1 MLHSSLTISKRL
13 SIGFGLVTALMALI
27 TAVSV
32 YSMRDTNH
40 RVSVVIEELTPTVK
54 LVEQLKQLV
63 NQSGTSLRNVAI
75 LADPAEL
82 KQEYVRLNDAYQNY
96 DKVAHEL
103 QQRSGISL
111 LFADEAAALTRL
123 EAAHKEAMSTF
134 SGAVEKGGATGT
146 PEDIAVLLRMQL
158 RMDLAGATRSQDR
171 WLAEIDSLQ
180 KQVTQVIDAHQE
192 AIVARSR
199 QGMALLLAV
208 AAAAVAIAVAASITI
223 MRSITRPLR
232 SAIAVAD
239 LMAEGDLSHPVV
251 VERSDEMGQLLSR
264 LEAVR
269 ARWFAI
275 VSNLRITAD
284 SISHASSEI
293 ATGNLDLSHRTEQ
306 AASNLQHAASS
317 MAQLTGT
324 VRHSADSSRQA
335 NQMASSAAEV
345 AVRGGTV
352 VSQVVTTMDEIN
364 TSSRKIADIIGV
376 IDGIAFQTNILA
388 LNAAVEAARAG
399 EQGRGFAVVASEV
412 RNLAVRSAEA
422 AKEIKGLIGASV
434 DKVEAGSRLVANAGV
449 TMAEI
454 VGSVQRVSD
463 MIGEITAA
471 TSEQNAGIGQVNTTV
486 SQLDQ
491 MTQQNAALVEES
503 AAAAESLKQQA
514 LALAEV
520 VGNFRLESA
529 RG

>member
-335 NQMASSAAEV
+335 NQMA
-345 AVRGGTV
+345 
-352 VSQVVTTMDEIN
+352 
-364 TSSRKIADIIGV
+364 
-376 IDGIAFQTNILA
+376 
-388 LNAAVEAARAG
+388 
-399 EQGRGFAVVASEV
+399 
-412 RNLAVRSAEA
+412 
-422 AKEIKGLIGASV
+422 
-434 DKVEAGSRLVANAGV
+434 
-449 TMAEI
+449 
-454 VGSVQRVSD
+454 
-463 MIGEITAA
+463 
-471 TSEQNAGIGQVNTTV
+471 
-486 SQLDQ
+486 
-491 MTQQNAALVEES
+491 
-503 AAAAESLKQQA
+503 
-514 LALAEV
+514 
-520 VGNFRLESA
+520 
-529 RG
+529 